1 MKQKMVKVRR
11 NLRNI
16 KKKIVGKPLKYYVVE
31 QSVPSGWSH
40 KWIKRRIKMTPSA
53 FRQHKNW
60 ITSYKKS
67 GEVPKEKQKKM
78 YARKVGEG
86 VAKTLRE
93 KSQVFK

>member
-1 MKQKMVKVRR
+1 
-11 NLRNI
+11 
-16 KKKIVGKPLKYYVVE
+16 
-31 QSVPSGWSH
+31 
-40 KWIKRRIKMTPSA
+40 MTPSA